1 MNISAGQLVVWLL
14 VGGVAGTLVGML
26 VRRRKRGYGLAQNL
40 LIGLAGALIG
50 GFLFNLLNIRIGEDI
65 QFSLND
71 LIAAIAGSLILLAG
85 LALVAGRRR

>member
-14 VGGVAGTLVGML
+14 VGGAAGMLVGML

-40 LIGLAGALIG
+40 IIGLAGALIG
-50 GFLFNLLNIRIGEDI
+50 GFLFNLLNIRIGEEI

-71 LIAAIAGSLILLAG
+71 LIAAVAGSLILLAG
-85 LALVAGRRR
+85 RSLLSRR